1 MTSQLVGS
9 DFTGAAQ
16 LPNYVNGRLLPAED
30 LAISQATLR
39 ARDRRL
45 GRAAG
50 HGIVDGLWVTSTA
63 TTLTVAS
70 GLGVAPSGDAVSVGA
85 SVTLPLTF
93 TAPASGSSVGG
104 TFASCTPATA
114 TGGAAIAAGCY
125 LLTALPACQLTGQAP
140 LASTP
145 GSTAPAGCA
154 AQWQI
159 EGVQFKAIGLP
170 LGSSVLGVPVTD
182 ANRRNLLAHWCF
194 GSAALATLGADP
206 FGFTAGYG
214 GLDKLDPA
222 DLSSADLP
230 LAVFYWNGQ
239 AIGFVDNWSVRRRI
253 TAPDPVTAS
262 WSGVVSDRRIAD
274 GQARLL
280 QFQDQAAEL
289 VASGAAGTVAA
300 ATTFPLL
307 PPVGFL
313 PVGLQHL
320 SKVFGDMTSAKATD
334 HTAQQIYAK
343 AKEPELYGLAEL
355 SGSRQG
361 GEGSRGVDAVLP
373 GTAEP
378 GGPGARYRQRPP
390 HPVRRLHQEAHLVA
404 GHPPPVRHLRIQP
417 LRAGVRPVAT
427 SVRVGRLVV
436 RPARAGPGQDLV
448 ARQRAESRITSLD
461 LAPHGFTDRAVLVVR
476 RVRWRADRRLP
487 ETARADLDDLYR
499 HAGRPGSGQAPDPG
513 APAVLFADEAELL
526 ACLTRDTVAGHLT
539 RWYWRHLA
547 PTGPARIGAV
557 LTVAWTARVRW
568 LPAALAALPAGDAA
582 RAVSTLVPREALH
595 VLRALPPEHEAL
607 LGVAVMLH
615 AAPVLARRP
624 GFVGQVE
631 AWLRTP
637 TAARPGGPPQPQ
649 ARLYP
654 DGAPAA
660 LPARVVSGARTT
672 VVPDAATTFRPN
684 PPMAPGEVE
693 PVSVEPVSVE
703 PPGRIPV
710 EPTGAVVTG
719 DLATELAAAPTAAP
733 WAGGVPSRFASVLY
747 LVNVLSWLDVPAAW
761 PQGALPSGW
770 AIVELLARHLLTEEA
785 APRDDP
791 LWTLLAGLDGR
802 EPGTVADAGVGAND
816 PLCLPAAWLRRWTP
830 EPASWVWA
838 ERQGRLIL
846 ADEQRGF
853 VVADVPGTAADA
865 DRTASAELARLD
877 AAGVPGSMRPG
888 TLPPA
893 RPAGAPGPA
902 RWSAVVG
909 QFVAWLLA
917 SREVTA
923 GALAQPGRIAV
934 TRTHVDVVLD
944 LERIDLAAR
953 ICGLDRVP
961 GWVPALGRIVAFP
974 FDAGD

>member
-1 MTSQLVGS
+1 M
-9 DFTGAAQ
+9 
-16 LPNYVNGRLLPAED
+16 
-30 LAISQATLR
+30 
-39 ARDRRL
+39 
-45 GRAAG
+45 
-50 HGIVDGLWVTSTA
+50 
-63 TTLTVAS
+63 
-70 GLGVAPSGDAVSVGA
+70 
-85 SVTLPLTF
+85 
-93 TAPASGSSVGG
+93 
-104 TFASCTPATA
+104 
-114 TGGAAIAAGCY
+114 
-125 LLTALPACQLTGQAP
+125 
-140 LASTP
+140 
-145 GSTAPAGCA
+145 
-154 AQWQI
+154 
-159 EGVQFKAIGLP
+159 
-170 LGSSVLGVPVTD
+170 
-182 ANRRNLLAHWCF
+182 
-194 GSAALATLGADP
+194 
-206 FGFTAGYG
+206 
-214 GLDKLDPA
+214 
-222 DLSSADLP
+222 
-230 LAVFYWNGQ
+230 
-239 AIGFVDNWSVRRRI
+239 
-253 TAPDPVTAS
+253 
-262 WSGVVSDRRIAD
+262 
-274 GQARLL
+274 
-280 QFQDQAAEL
+280 
-289 VASGAAGTVAA
+289 
-300 ATTFPLL
+300 
-307 PPVGFL
+307 
-313 PVGLQHL
+313 
-320 SKVFGDMTSAKATD
+320 
-334 HTAQQIYAK
+334 
-343 AKEPELYGLAEL
+343 
-355 SGSRQG
+355 
-361 GEGSRGVDAVLP
+361 
-373 GTAEP
+373 
-378 GGPGARYRQRPP
+378 
-390 HPVRRLHQEAHLVA
+390 
-404 GHPPPVRHLRIQP
+404 
-417 LRAGVRPVAT
+417 RPVAT

-568 LPAALAALPAGDAA
+568 LPAALAALPAADAA

-595 VLRALPPEHEAL
+595 VLRALLAEYAVPAAPPLARLPASGPGDSATSDGESLPPVPGVRAAPTRDGAPVAHAAMMARALPPWRQWLGDSGPPLPPEHEAL

-953 ICGLDRVP
+953 ICGLDRDP
-961 GWVPALGRIVAFP
+961 GWVPDLGRIVAFH
-974 FDAGD
+974 FEAGD